1 MSVRVCTTV
10 TQDGVD
16 SSITGWILSRL
27 TCKYTTKSTWIL
39 IILKEGAVR
48 QAFELNHV
56 PFQCVVNRLGEERGG
71 VSLAEE
77 KPSSELGGHILQLQA
92 CQRSSVG
99 AAWAFLSA
107 DLTLVINEEKTLRPD
122 QPPILK

>member
-1 MSVRVCTTV
+1 MV
-10 TQDGVD
+10 TQDGMD
-16 SSITGWILSRL
+16 NSITRWILSRL

-56 PFQCVVNRLGEERGG
+56 PFQCIVNRLGEERGS

-77 KPSSELGGHILQLQA
+77 KSSSELGGHILPLQA
-92 CQRSSVG
+92 RRRSSVV
-99 AAWAFLSA
+99 AACAFLSA
-107 DLTLVINEEKTLRPD
+107 DLTLIINEEKTLRPD